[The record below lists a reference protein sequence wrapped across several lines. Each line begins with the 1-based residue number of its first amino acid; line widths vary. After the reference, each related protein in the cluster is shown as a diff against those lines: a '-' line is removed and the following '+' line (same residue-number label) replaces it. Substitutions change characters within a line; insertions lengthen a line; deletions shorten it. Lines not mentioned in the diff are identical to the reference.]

1 MFQNDDMSVFDWW
14 LYWILMAIPIIN
26 VIVWLIILFSSST
39 NRSLKH
45 MLWANVL
52 IVIIVIALFATILAP
67 YWQLILPQIQEYINM
82 IRNSLPY

>member
-39 NRSLKH
+39 NRSLRN
-45 MLWANVL
+45 MLWANLLV
-52 IVIIVIALFATILAP
+52 VIIIIALFATILAP
-67 YWQLILPQIQEYINM
+67 YWRLILPQIQEYINM